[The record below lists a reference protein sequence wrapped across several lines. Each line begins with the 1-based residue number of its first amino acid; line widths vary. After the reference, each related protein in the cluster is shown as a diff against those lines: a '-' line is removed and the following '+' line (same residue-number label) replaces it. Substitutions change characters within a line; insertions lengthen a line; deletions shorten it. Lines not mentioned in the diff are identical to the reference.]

1 MKRYCL
7 LLLAS
12 LALVLA
18 SCSNEPDDDRWIHYS
33 DLGVVEEIGDGNK
46 FYFKIMR
53 DDGAILI
60 AVENRSEE
68 YELYVGKRVYCAYEI
83 IETNYNQDGSKI
95 CDIAVLGFDDILS
108 KPVIRRSFLM
118 EDYEHRSDSIGNDL
132 IRPIYDRAWLGGN
145 HLNIE
150 FEYMKAV
157 GSNGKHMINLVW
169 EDVYL
174 EEGVINLFLHH
185 NAYGET
191 RDNGHDMERAVGFV
205 SFPIL
210 ETVPKGAEEVTLRLH
225 YNWDGK
231 QTETSENYLEKTFKP
246 NSLNPTPVILGDPGE
261 NLIMTPPGAIIYLE

>member
-12 LALVLA
+12 VALVLA
-18 SCSNEPDDDRWIHYS
+18 SCSKDDDADRWIHYS
-33 DLGVVEEIGDGNK
+33 DLGVIEEIGDGNN
-46 FYFKIMR
+46 FYFKMIR
-53 DDGAILI
+53 DDGATLI
-60 AVENRSEE
+60 AVENGSED
-68 YELYVGKRVYCAYEI
+68 YELYEGKRVYCAYEI
-83 IETNYNQDGSKI
+83 IETNYKQDGSKI

-118 EDYEHRSDSIGNDL
+118 EDSEHRPDSIGNDL

-157 GSNGKHMINLVW
+157 DSNGKHMINLIW
-169 EDVYL
+169 EDIYVQ
-174 EEGVINLFLHH
+174 EGVIDLYLHH

-191 RDNGHDMERAVGFV
+191 RNNGYDMERAVGFV

-210 ETVPKGAEEVTLRLH
+210 ETVPEGAEVVTLRLH

-231 QTETSENYLEKTFKP
+231 ETESSDNYLEKTFKP
-246 NSLNPTPVILGDPGE
+246 NSLNSTPTIIGNPGD
-261 NLIMTPPGAIIYLE
+261 NLIMTPPGAFIYLE